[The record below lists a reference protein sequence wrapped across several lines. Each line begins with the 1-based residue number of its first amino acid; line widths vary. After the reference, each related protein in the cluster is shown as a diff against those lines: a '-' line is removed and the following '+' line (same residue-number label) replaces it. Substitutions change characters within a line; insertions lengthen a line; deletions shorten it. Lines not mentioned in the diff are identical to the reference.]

1 MTRKMAFE
9 FKIDPTL
16 PLPLGAQ
23 LRGLIEYGIAC
34 GDLQPGTK
42 LPSVRSLADQLGISP
57 MTVSQVFKDLQDAD
71 LIESR
76 PGRGTYVRAHIAA
89 PQTPRA
95 DVAALRDRVDA
106 LVADALEAG
115 VPPAEL
121 SALLTACLNRRTRR
135 SRAVRLAMIGAF
147 EQSTHEF
154 VADLRTRLKPNDTV
168 TGLTIDAL
176 QSDPDLQQQITGYDL
191 ILTFTNR
198 MAEVTELLGP
208 DAQVMGVS
216 YIPSD
221 ATRIALA
228 GLDARQKV
236 GLVSTFDTFLPVM
249 QSGVRRLAPQIGSI
263 TASVLG
269 HPDLPQ
275 VLSAVDVVIYAT
287 GADEVTAGLPASVHA
302 FEYRHALHPLELE
315 TNVLPE
321 IERLRVGTTT
331 PAETS
336 KEPAE

>member
-1 MTRKMAFE
+1 MPFE
-9 FKIDPTL
+9 FKIDPSL

-34 GDLQPGTK
+34 GDLPPGTR
-42 LPSVRSLADQLGISP
+42 LPSVRSLADELDIAT
-57 MTVSQVFKDLQDAD
+57 MTVSQVFKDLQDAE

-76 PGRGTYVRAHIAA
+76 TGRGTYVRLSITP
-89 PQTPRA
+89 PQSPA
-95 DVAALRDRVDA
+95 SDYSDVRNRIDT

-115 VPPAEL
+115 VSPSEL
-121 SALLTACLNRRTRR
+121 SAMMTTCLNRQNKR
-135 SRAVRLAMIGAF
+135 SRSVKIAMVGAF
-147 EQSTHEF
+147 EQSTREF
-154 VADLRTRLKPNDTV
+154 VTDLKARLKTDDAI

-176 QSDPDLQQQITGYDL
+176 QDDTDMRRKIVGYDL

-198 MAEVTELLGP
+198 MAEVKDLLGSE
-208 DAQVMGVS
+208 AYVMGIS

-228 GLDARQKV
+228 GLDARRKV
-236 GLVSTFDTFLPVM
+236 GLVSTYDTFLPVM

-269 HPDLPQ
+269 HPDLPEA
-275 VLSAVDVVIYAT
+275 LSSVDVVIYAT
-287 GADEVTAGLPASVHA
+287 GADEVVGKLSDAVES
-302 FEYRHALHPLELE
+302 FEYRHALHPVELE

-321 IERLRVGTTT
+321 IERLRMETINSK
-331 PAETS
+331 AELS
-336 KEPAE
+336 RELSE

>member
-1 MTRKMAFE
+1 MSFE
-9 FKIDPTL
+9 FKIDPSL

-34 GDLQPGTK
+34 GDLQPGTR
-42 LPSVRSLADQLGISP
+42 LPSVRSLADQLNIAP
-57 MTVSQVFKDLQDAD
+57 MTVSQVFKDLQDSE

-76 PGRGTYVRAHIAA
+76 SGRGTYVRTNITPSQIPA
-89 PQTPRA
+89 P
-95 DVAALRDRVDA
+95 DLSALRDRIDA
-106 LVADALEAG
+106 LVADALDSG

-121 SALLTACLNRRTRR
+121 SALLTACLNRHAKRGR
-135 SRAVRLAMIGAF
+135 SVKIAIIGAF
-147 EQSTHEF
+147 DQSTQEF
-154 VADLRTRLKPNDTV
+154 VADLKTRLKPNDIV
-168 TGLTIDAL
+168 TGLIVDTLQRDDAL
-176 QSDPDLQQQITGYDL
+176 RQEIKSYDL

-208 DAQVMGVS
+208 EAHVMGIS

-228 GLDARQKV
+228 GLDARHRI

-249 QSGVRRLAPQIGSI
+249 QSGVRRLAPQVGSI
-263 TASVLG
+263 FASVLG

-275 VLSAVDVVIYAT
+275 ALSSVDVVIYAT
-287 GADEVTAGLPASVHA
+287 GADEVAAALPRDVQT
-302 FEYRHALHPLELE
+302 FEYRHALHPVELE

-321 IERLRVGTTT
+321 IERLRIGTTIPENET
-331 PAETS
+331 P

>member
-1 MTRKMAFE
+1 MAFE

-34 GDLQPGTK
+34 GDLQPRAR
-42 LPSVRSLADQLGISP
+42 LPSVRSLAEQLGIAP
-57 MTVSQVFKDLQDAD
+57 MTVSQVFKDLQDAE

-76 PGRGTYVRAHIAA
+76 TGRGTYVRSNVAV
-89 PQTPRA
+89 PQIPRP
-95 DVAALRDRVDA
+95 DFTALRDRADA
-106 LVADALEAG
+106 LVADALDSG

-121 SALLTACLNRRTRR
+121 SALLTTCLNRHARR
-135 SRAVRLAMIGAF
+135 SRSIRVAMVGAF
-147 EQSTHEF
+147 EQSTREF
-154 VADLRTRLKPNDTV
+154 VADLKARLRHDDDV
-168 TGLTIDAL
+168 AGLTIDGL
-176 QSDPDLQQQITGYDL
+176 QADAELRRRMAGFDL

-198 MAEVTELLGP
+198 MAEVTDLLGSE
-208 DAQVMGVS
+208 AQVMGVS

-269 HPDLPQ
+269 HSDLPGI
-275 VLSAVDVVIYAT
+275 LSAVDVVIFAT
-287 GADEVTAGLPASVHA
+287 GADEVTLGLPGTVHA

-321 IERLRVGTTT
+321 IERLRVGAKK
-331 PAETS
+331 PAAEPS